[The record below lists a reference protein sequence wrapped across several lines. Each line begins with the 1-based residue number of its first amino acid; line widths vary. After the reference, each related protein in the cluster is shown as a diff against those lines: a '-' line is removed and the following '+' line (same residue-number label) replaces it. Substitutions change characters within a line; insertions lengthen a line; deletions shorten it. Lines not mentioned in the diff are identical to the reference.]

1 MSHMTLMRCSGN
13 LPLEGLQWKQLCKR
27 AEVVVVAVV
36 AAEAFSRQ
44 MIMANGTGCKDL
56 LGDKEKLALGRE
68 ALIQGALVGFKL
80 LLKSS
85 EDKSTQGR

>member
-1 MSHMTLMRCSGN
+1 MV
-13 LPLEGLQWKQLCKR
+13 
-27 AEVVVVAVV
+27 VVVVAAVAVV
-36 AAEAFSRQ
+36 AEAFSRQ

-56 LGDKEKLALGRE
+56 LGDKEKLAQGRE
-68 ALIQGALVGFKL
+68 ALIQGALVGFRL